1 MSELKVHPWFRRMD
15 AREEWLC
22 ANINRACS
30 ADAVRRF
37 FAGISRAGNGVAW
50 YTLMAALP
58 LAGRSGIVAS
68 LHMVAV
74 AVVCL
79 LVYKAVKPR
88 LVRVRPCHRH
98 PQIRLGTAPLDRF
111 SFPSG
116 HTLHAVAFAWTAS
129 AHFPELAWVVWP
141 FAGLVAASRV
151 ILGLHYPSDVLA
163 GATIGAGI
171 AAGLLAVL
179 PA

>member
-1 MSELKVHPWFRRMD
+1 MSELRIHPWFRRMD

-22 ANINRACS
+22 ASINRACS
-30 ADAVRRF
+30 AGAIRRL
-37 FAGISRAGNGVAW
+37 FAGVSRAGDGVAW

-58 LAGRSGIVAS
+58 LLGRPGVVAS
-68 LHMVAV
+68 LHLVAV
-74 AVVCL
+74 ALVCL

-88 LVRVRPCHRH
+88 LVRIRPCHRH
-98 PQIRLGTAPLDRF
+98 PGIRLGTAPLDRF

-116 HTLHAVAFAWTAS
+116 HTLHAVAFALTAS
-129 AHFPELAWVVWP
+129 AHFPVLGWLVWP

-163 GATIGAGI
+163 GGVMGAGI

-179 PA
+179 SA